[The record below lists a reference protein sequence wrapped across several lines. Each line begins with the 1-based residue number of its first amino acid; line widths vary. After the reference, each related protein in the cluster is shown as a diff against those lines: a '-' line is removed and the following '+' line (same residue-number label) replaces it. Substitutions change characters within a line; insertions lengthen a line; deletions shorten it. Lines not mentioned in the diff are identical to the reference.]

1 MDFLD
6 ILREKAFLGREFLTW
21 LWFKSEQTGGSIDVP
36 GGKIIEVVFNDRM
49 TLDLTDVDTPQ
60 TVSIK
65 GEFSE
70 LREGLAAIREGK
82 KIEEARILLKTADN
96 EYSVIIKGSWFS
108 FGSLRTPRTAP
119 LEEGGNEDIEGAFLE
134 KVGLVEE
141 GLGLID
147 SLFGYFIGLRISD
160 RWEAEELPRIRKW
173 ASYDAANLQKGFQ
186 EPM

>member
-21 LWFKSEQTGGSIDVP
+21 LWFKSEQTGGSVEIP
-36 GGKIIEVVFNDRM
+36 GGKVIEVVFHDRM

-82 KIEEARILLKTADN
+82 KIEEARISFKNSDN
-96 EYSVIIKGSWFS
+96 EYSVMIKGSWFS
-108 FGSLRTPRTAP
+108 LGSLKTPRTAP
-119 LEEGGNEDIEGAFLE
+119 IEEGGEEDVEGAFLE
-134 KVGLVEE
+134 KMGLIEE
-141 GLGLID
+141 GVGMID
-147 SLFGYFIGLRISD
+147 SLFEYFISLRISES
-160 RWEAEELPRIRKW
+160 WQTLELPRIRKW
-173 ASYDAANLQKGFQ
+173 ASYDATTI
-186 EPM
+186 

>member
-21 LWFKSEQTGGSIDVP
+21 LWFKSEQTGGSIEID
-36 GGKIIEVVFNDRM
+36 GGKVIEVVFHDRM

-60 TVSIK
+60 IVTIK

-82 KIEEARILLKTADN
+82 KIEEARISIKNSDN
-96 EYSVIIKGSWFS
+96 EFSMIIKGSWFS

-119 LEEGGNEDIEGAFLE
+119 IEEGGEEDTEAAFLE
-134 KVGLVEE
+134 KMGLIEE
-141 GLGLID
+141 GMGLID
-147 SLFGYFIGLRISD
+147 SLFERFVKIRTSESWNI
-160 RWEAEELPRIRKW
+160 EEIPKIRKW
-173 ASYDAANLQKGFQ
+173 AS
-186 EPM
+186 